1 MRIRKTLSR
10 SVFILYISFL
20 LVLLLLFVPFSNI
33 ALNSLREQGI
43 AASQET
49 LEAGLKR
56 LDMELDNVYQV
67 AHALYKS
74 KNYSA
79 LSSLSARQSEPAS
92 GDVTKLIGLQ
102 NEYNHLFSMLSFSE
116 DLGLVLPSG
125 AAIACRRIHM
135 PFENFYGDYFRVE
148 GFDSMAAWVSSIR
161 KEQPALSLS
170 GQKVARY
177 LSSSRHYIVITVP
190 LPLSNSSWSTF
201 CYALLDEEKITQ
213 ALTLSA
219 MTDNSALVIK
229 DSDGNIL
236 LHQSTEELGNCVT
249 VEAASPQYGIIAQL
263 SIEQSYFMS
272 QFSGYYMLF
281 GGFVSIYVLLGV
293 IIALYFTH
301 KSTQPMVK
309 LVSAATE
316 VSRKEDLQND
326 SPQQNAYA
334 FMDSFI
340 HGVDDRLKENRL
352 ALANQ
357 EVLLKEN
364 LLERLLRGQLFMP
377 ASFTMAERYFPDF
390 PLPCQMA
397 RISMPG
403 ADRLDPQEFSQVQMQ
418 MQEIAREHI
427 APGAMLHFSGD
438 ILVVFHPAEPT
449 LMERFEAMQ
458 AHFEKELDFPTYIT
472 ASRPFDRMEDMGAVF
487 ARLRLVRRFA
497 KNSLCLILEMDNAPL
512 VPYSGTQYITQF
524 NENLTRAQLKPA
536 LAALD
541 AELNAFQTG
550 GYMDETGVQQLFFT
564 YRHILCQ
571 AAGYARITLEK
582 ALVPSYD
589 PAVSLDVLFDS
600 VRLSAATICEALE
613 SRVAVKITEKEKRVL
628 DAIGTHLGN
637 PELSIE
643 YMVSLLSISDKTL
656 QRTMRSATGMTFY
669 EYLHSKRMELA
680 QKLLTETALSIQEVC
695 QSCGYT
701 SINSFYKAF
710 QRTFAMAPNAMRKN
724 AHEQE

>member
-1 MRIRKTLSR
+1 MRIRKNLSR

-20 LVLLLLFVPFSNI
+20 LVLLLLFVPFSNMGFN
-33 ALNSLREQGI
+33 ALREQGI
-43 AASQET
+43 NAGQET

-56 LDMELDNVYQV
+56 LDMELDNVYQA

-79 LSSLSARQSEPAS
+79 LSSLSAHQSEPAS

-116 DLGLVLPSG
+116 DMGLVLPNG
-125 AAIACRRIHM
+125 AVIACRRIHM

-148 GFDSMAAWVSSIR
+148 GFESMAAWVSSIK

-177 LSSSRHYIVITVP
+177 LSSSRHYVVITAP
-190 LPLSNSSWSTF
+190 LPLSNASWSTF
-201 CYALLDEEKITQ
+201 CYALLNEEKITQ

-219 MTDNSALVIK
+219 MTDNSVLVIK

-236 LHQSTEELGNCVT
+236 LHQSAEELGKCVT
-249 VEAASPQYGIIAQL
+249 VEAASPKYGVTAQL
-263 SIEQSYFMS
+263 SIEESYFMS
-272 QFSGYYMLF
+272 QFSGYYVLF
-281 GGFVSIYVLLGV
+281 GGFIAVYVLLGL
-293 IIALYFTH
+293 IMALYFTH

-316 VSRKEDLQND
+316 VSRQEDLQND

-364 LLERLLRGQLFMP
+364 LLERLLRGQLFLP
-377 ASFTMAERYFPDF
+377 ASFSAAMRYFPDF

-397 RISMPG
+397 RISMVG

-418 MQEIAREHI
+418 MLDIAREHI

-438 ILVVFHPAEPT
+438 ILVVFHPADPT
-449 LMERFEAMQ
+449 LTERFEAMQ
-458 AHFEKELDFPTYIT
+458 AHYEKELDFPTFIT
-472 ASRPFDRMEDMGAVF
+472 ASRPFDHMEDMGAVF
-487 ARLRLVRRFA
+487 SRLRLVRRFA
-497 KNSLCLILEMDNAPL
+497 KNSLGLIMETDSTSP
-512 VPYSGTQYITQF
+512 VPYAGTQYINQF

-541 AELNAFQTG
+541 AELNAFQNG

-582 ALVPSYD
+582 AQVPAYD
-589 PAVSLDVLFDS
+589 PAVSLDALFDLI
-600 VRLSAATICEALE
+600 RLSAAAICEALE
-613 SRVAVKITEKEKRVL
+613 NRVAARITEKEKKVL
-628 DAIGTHLGN
+628 EAVNAHIGN
-637 PELSIE
+637 PDLSIE
-643 YMVSLLSISDKTL
+643 FMVGLLGVSDKTL

-669 EYLHSKRMELA
+669 EYIHSQRMEKA
-680 QKLLTETALSIQEVC
+680 KALLTETNLSIQEIC
-695 QSCGYT
+695 QMSGYT

-710 QRTFAMAPNAMRKN
+710 QRTFALAPNAMRKN
-724 AHEQE
+724 AQEQE